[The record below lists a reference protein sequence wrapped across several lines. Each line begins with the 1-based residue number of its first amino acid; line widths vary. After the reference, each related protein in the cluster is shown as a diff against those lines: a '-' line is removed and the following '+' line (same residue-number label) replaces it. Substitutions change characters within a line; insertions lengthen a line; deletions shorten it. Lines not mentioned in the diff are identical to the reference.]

1 MQLHDIIWLTENNM
15 ATLDIHV
22 DVDEQGRVFYD
33 TVPEHFKIKDLR
45 EVWNFIKDPAQRAR
59 MLSHPKMIEL
69 YEKVKLP
76 DGSLRYYLPRGWYCE
91 PGVTDRLMTHRAWA
105 LCVLDTLADE
115 LYDYQFK
122 AVEAMINTIWTTYG
136 WLIVSDTG
144 TGKTRMIR
152 ALAKCME
159 RPIVFVTPNITIQTN
174 AVNSFAERGMEL
186 IPINWLQDEIDPTK
200 SYACHYKT
208 LDMNY
213 DKLNDWHRILICDEA
228 HICPCDTLLRA
239 ICLWRNDEPRTCVF
253 WVTATPYRQEFKQD
267 WFIKIFWTMYETW
280 AKALPLHVIRLKR
293 NRSYDVSYMMKCKW
307 DLPTDSYEI
316 YRNMLN
322 NDEARTQEIVDMAL
336 KCYHKGENWKVLI
349 FTDRVEYAK
358 HLYEIIEK
366 EIWQD
371 ARLHIWETSKQD
383 LQNSLAK
390 SKQYIIVWT
399 VGCCWEWL
407 DLPALTTWILT
418 FNTSNQKVLAQVA
431 WRMRRN
437 FEGKE
442 YWFLIDYADIIQVG
456 WWKKYYG
463 WISKRANIYEE
474 LGFTL
479 QDI

>member
-1 MQLHDIIWLTENNM
+1 MPS
-15 ATLDIHV
+15 LDPHI
-22 DVDEQGRVFYD
+22 DCDEQGRVFYD
-33 TVPEHFKIKDLR
+33 IVPERFRIKDLR
-45 EVWNFIKDPAQRAR
+45 EIAQFIKDPAQRAYFA
-59 MLSHPKMIEL
+59 SHPKMINL
-69 YEKVKLP
+69 FEKVKLP
-76 DGSLRYYLPRGWYCE
+76 DGSARYYLPRWWYGDPE
-91 PGVTDRLMTHRAWA
+91 KPRDLELTKAWPLA
-105 LCVLDTLADE
+105 ILDTIADE

-122 AVEAMINTIWTTYG
+122 AIEAMINSIWSTYG

-144 TGKTRMIR
+144 TWKTRMIWW
-152 ALAKCME
+152 LTKCME

-174 AVNSFAERGMEL
+174 AVNSFAERWMEL
-186 IPINWLQDEIDPTK
+186 IPINWAQELWSIDPTK

-213 DKLNDWHRILICDEA
+213 DQLNDWNRILICDEA

-239 ICLWRNDEPRTCVF
+239 ICLWRNDDPRTCVF
-253 WVTATPYRQEFKQD
+253 GVTATPYRQEFKQD
-267 WFIKIFWTMYETW
+267 GFKLIFGTMFETW

-293 NRSYDVSYMMKCKW
+293 LRQYDVNYMMECKW
-307 DLPTDSYEI
+307 DLSSDSYEI

-322 NDEARTQEIVDMAL
+322 NDEHRTQEIIDMAL
-336 KCYHKGENWKVLI
+336 KCYHKNESWKVLI
-349 FTDRVEYAK
+349 FCDRVEYAQS
-358 HLYEIIEK
+358 LYEKIK
-366 EIWQD
+366 SEIWQD
-371 ARLHIWETSKQD
+371 AVLHIGKTSKQD

-418 FNTSNQKVLAQVA
+418 FNTSNQKVIAQVA

-437 FEGKE
+437 FPWKE
-442 YWFLIDYADIIQVG
+442 YWFLIDFADTIQVG

-463 WISKRANIYEE
+463 WVSSRAKIYEE

>member
-1 MQLHDIIWLTENNM
+1 MSWI
-15 ATLDIHV
+15 DIHM
-22 DVDEQGRVFYD
+22 DCDDQGRMFYD
-33 TVPEHFKIKDLR
+33 IVPERFKIKDLR
-45 EVWNFIKDPAQRAR
+45 DISMFIKNEQQREYFKR
-59 MLSHPKMIEL
+59 NPKMIEL
-69 YEKVKLP
+69 FERVKL
-76 DGSLRYYLPRGWYCE
+76 DDWTIRYYLPR
-91 PGVTDRLMTHRAWA
+91 WA
-105 LCVLDTLADE
+105 YGNPDSPRPDSLYTWWPLCILDDINEAGE

-122 AVEAMINTIWTTYG
+122 AVEAMIKTQNSTYG

-144 TGKTRMIR
+144 TWKTRMIR

-186 IPINWLQDEIDPTK
+186 IPINGLQDEIDPEK

-253 WVTATPYRQEFKQD
+253 WVTATPYRQEFKED
-267 WFIKIFWTMYETW
+267 GFKLIFWTMFNTW
-280 AKALPLHVIRLKR
+280 AKALPLHIIRLKR
-293 NRSYDVSYMMKCKW
+293 NRSYTVDYMMECKW
-307 DLPTDSYEI
+307 DLPSDSYEI

-322 NDEARTQEIVDMAL
+322 NDEQRTQEIIDMAL
-336 KCYHKGENWKVLI
+336 KCYHKWESWKVLI
-349 FTDRVEYAK
+349 FCDRVEYAK
-358 HLYEIIEK
+358 MLYWKIESK
-366 EIWQD
+366 IWQH
-371 ARLHIWETSKQD
+371 ARLHIWDTSKQD
-383 LQNSLAK
+383 LQKSLENVQ
-390 SKQYIIVWT
+390 QYIIVWT
-399 VGCCWEWL
+399 VGCCGEWL

-418 FNTSNQKVLAQVA
+418 FNTSNKKVLAQIA

-437 FEGKE
+437 FPWKE
-442 YWFLIDYADIIQVG
+442 YWFLIDFADIIQVG
-456 WWKKYYG
+456 WWRKYYG
-463 WISKRANIYEE
+463 WISGRANVYEE

>member
-1 MQLHDIIWLTENNM
+1 MPS
-15 ATLDIHV
+15 LDPHI
-22 DVDEQGRVFYD
+22 DCDEQGRVFYD
-33 TVPEHFKIKDLR
+33 IVPDRFRIKDLR
-45 EVWNFIKDPAQRAR
+45 EIAQFIKDPAQRQYFAT
-59 MLSHPKMIEL
+59 HPKMIEL
-69 YEKVKLP
+69 YEKVKM
-76 DGSLRYYLPRGWYCE
+76 DDWTVRYYLPRWAYWDPE
-91 PGVTDRLMTHRAWA
+91 KPRDLSLLTAWP
-105 LCVLDTLADE
+105 LCILDDIAGE

-122 AVEAMINTIWTTYG
+122 AVESMINSIQSTSW
-136 WLIVSDTG
+136 WLIVSDTW
-144 TGKTRMIR
+144 TWKTRMIR

-186 IPINWLQDEIDPTK
+186 IPINGLQEDIDPEK

-213 DKLNDWHRILICDEA
+213 DKLNDWRRILICDEA

-239 ICLWRNDEPRTCVF
+239 ICLWRNDNERTCVF

-267 WFIKIFWTMYETW
+267 GFKLIFGTMFETW
-280 AKALPLHVIRLKR
+280 AKALPMHVIRLKR
-293 NRSYDVSYMMKCKW
+293 NRSYTVDYMMQCKW
-307 DLPTDSYEI
+307 DLSSESYEI

-322 NDEARTQEIVDMAL
+322 NDEDRTQEIIDMAL
-336 KCYHKGENWKVLI
+336 KCYHKNESWKILI
-349 FTDRVEYAK
+349 FCDRVEYAEK
-358 HLYEIIEK
+358 LYEKIK
-366 EIWQD
+366 SEIWQD
-371 ARLHIWETSKQD
+371 AILHIGKTSKQD
-383 LQNSLAK
+383 LQKSLEK

-399 VGCCWEWL
+399 VGCCGEWL

-418 FNTSNQKVLAQVA
+418 FNTSNQKVIAQIA

-442 YWFLIDYADIIQVG
+442 YWFLIDFADIIQV
-456 WWKKYYG
+456 WWGKKYYG
-463 WISKRANIYEE
+463 WISWRAKIYEE

>member
-1 MQLHDIIWLTENNM
+1 MP
-15 ATLDIHV
+15 ALDIHV

-45 EVWNFIKDPAQRAR
+45 DISYFVKDPAQRQYFA
-59 MLSHPKMIEL
+59 MHPKMINL
-69 YEKVKLP
+69 FEKVKLS
-76 DGSLRYYLPRGWYCE
+76 DGSIRYYLPRWWYCLE
-91 PGVTDRLMTHRAWA
+91 WA
-105 LCVLDTLADE
+105 EHQTVWTWWPLATLDTIKDE
-115 LYDYQFK
+115 LYDYQYN
-122 AVEAMINTIWTTYG
+122 AIEAMIKTMETTCG
-136 WLIVSDTG
+136 WLIVSDTW
-144 TGKTRMIR
+144 TGKTRMIWW
-152 ALAKCME
+152 LTKCME

-174 AVNSFAERGMEL
+174 AVNSFAERWMEL
-186 IPINWLQDEIDPTK
+186 IPINGAQEEWAIDPTK

-213 DKLNDWHRILICDEA
+213 DQLNDWNRILICDEA

-239 ICLWRNDEPRTCVF
+239 ICLWRNDTPKTCVF
-253 WVTATPYRQEFKQD
+253 GVTATPYRQEFKQD
-267 WFIKIFWTMYETW
+267 WFKKIFWTMFETW
-280 AKALPLHVIRLKR
+280 AKALPLYVIRVKKTR
-293 NRSYDVSYMMKCKW
+293 QYDVDYMMKCKW
-307 DLPTDSYEI
+307 DLPSDSYEI

-322 NDEARTQEIVDMAL
+322 GDKERTQEIIDMAL
-336 KCYHKGENWKVLI
+336 KCYHKNESWKILI

-358 HLYEIIEK
+358 ELYEKIK
-366 EIWQD
+366 SKIWQD

-383 LQNSLAK
+383 LQKSLENVQ
-390 SKQYIIVWT
+390 QYIIVWT
-399 VGCCWEWL
+399 VGCCGEWL

-418 FNTSNQKVLAQVA
+418 FNTSNQKVLAQIA

-437 FEGKE
+437 FPWKE

-463 WISKRANIYEE
+463 WISKRANIYWE